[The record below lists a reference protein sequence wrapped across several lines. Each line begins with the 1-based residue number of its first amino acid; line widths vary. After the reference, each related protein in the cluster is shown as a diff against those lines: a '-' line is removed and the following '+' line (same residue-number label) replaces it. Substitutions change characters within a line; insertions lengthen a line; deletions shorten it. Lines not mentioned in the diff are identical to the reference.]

1 MCVRKPKMHREDL
14 DNKADMTSLAAREA
28 QFIPVSSFRFF
39 WGGSARERE
48 KSARER
54 ERERERE
61 SERERGRGIRVFVSN
76 LNRRAQF

>member
-1 MCVRKPKMHREDL
+1 VYANPRCIEKDL

-39 WGGSARERE
+39 WGGSARARE